1 MKLNLT
7 MGDGLIAGRMS
18 KWRTLIPG
26 CIVAVLVAAAA
37 QFVSDNYQAPT
48 MLMALLFGI
57 AMNFMSEDKAAA
69 PGLQFASRTV
79 LRAGVALLG
88 ARIGVD
94 IFFGLG
100 AWTILLVV
108 VVVVVVV
115 GATILFATLIA
126 PHLKQGPRFAI
137 LTGGAVAVCG
147 ASTAIAIAA
156 LLPRDER
163 SENNLIFTVL
173 SVTLLSTLA
182 MIVYPI
188 LVTRL
193 DLSMV
198 EAGVF
203 LGGTINDVAQVVGA
217 GFSVS
222 EETGEIATMVK
233 LLRVGIL
240 APIVLII
247 SIYWRHKGGS
257 HVKGTRIL
265 PQFVIWF
272 LILAATNSFGWM
284 PEQVITFTS
293 NLSRWFL
300 VTAIAAVGMKIS
312 IVQVMVVGWR
322 AIAFVALETLF
333 LGAFILSG
341 LKLLAWI

>member
-1 MKLNLT
+1 
-7 MGDGLIAGRMS
+7 
-18 KWRTLIPG
+18 
-26 CIVAVLVAAAA
+26 
-37 QFVSDNYQAPT
+37 
-48 MLMALLFGI
+48 
-57 AMNFMSEDKAAA
+57 
-69 PGLQFASRTV
+69 
-79 LRAGVALLG
+79 
-88 ARIGVD
+88 
-94 IFFGLG
+94 
-100 AWTILLVV
+100 
-108 VVVVVVV
+108 
-115 GATILFATLIA
+115 
-126 PHLKQGPRFAI
+126 
-137 LTGGAVAVCG
+137 VAVCG
-147 ASTAIAIAA
+147 ASAAIAIAA
-156 LLPRDER
+156 VLPRNER

-203 LGGTINDVAQVVGA
+203 LGGTIHDVGA
-217 GFSVS
+217 EFLVS
-222 EETGEIATMVK
+222 EETGEITTMVK
-233 LLRVGIL
+233 LLRVGMQ

-257 HVKGTRIL
+257 HVKGTPIL

-272 LILAATNSFGWM
+272 LILDAINSFGWM
-284 PEQVITFTS
+284 PEQVVTFTS

-300 VTAIAAVGMKIS
+300 VTANAAVGMKIS

-322 AIAFVALETLF
+322 AIAFVALETMF
-333 LGAFILSG
+333 LGALILSG